1 MNDKDKINKV
11 IVLGSGPAGLTAAL
25 YAARAQL
32 NPIVFEGMEPGGQLT
47 TTTEVE
53 NYPGFPDG
61 VPGPELTELF
71 GKQAQRFGAQKHTKV
86 VAKVDLLNR
95 PFRIWS
101 HDQQMHLTHAVI
113 IATGSSY
120 KWLGLESE
128 QKLRGF
134 GVSACATCDGFFFRG
149 KEIAL
154 VGGGDTA
161 MDEALFLSRLGSK
174 VALIHRRD
182 QFRASKIMADRVM
195 NHPKIDIKWNS
206 VVEEVI
212 GEPDQAGVTGVRI
225 KNVPTEEKEVIPC
238 SGFFVSI
245 GHKPNTDLFKG
256 ILDMDKNE
264 YLVPKPGSTHTNI
277 EGVFTCGDVQDNI
290 YRQAIIAAGSGAMA
304 AMDAERWLEACELC

>member
-1 MNDKDKINKV
+1 MNDKDKIHKV

-25 YAARAQL
+25 YTARAQL
-32 NPIVFEGMEPGGQLT
+32 NPVVFEGAEPGGQLI

-61 VPGPELTELF
+61 VQGPELTELF
-71 GKQAQRFGAQKHTKV
+71 RKQTQRFGAQTHTKA
-86 VAKVDLLNR
+86 VAKIDLLDK
-95 PFRIWS
+95 PFKIWTD
-101 HDQQMHLTHAVI
+101 DQQMHLSHTVI

-149 KEIAL
+149 KEIAV

-174 VALIHRRD
+174 VTVIHRRD

-195 NHPKIDIKWNS
+195 NHPKVDIKWNS

-225 KNVPTEEKEVIPC
+225 KNVMSGEMEVLSC
-238 SGFFVSI
+238 SGLFVAI
-245 GHKPNTDLFKG
+245 GHKPNSELFREFLH
-256 ILDMDKNE
+256 LDVSGYIITE
-264 YLVPKPGSTHTNI
+264 PGSTCTNI
-277 EGVFTCGDVQDNI
+277 EGIFACGDVQDTD
-290 YRQAIIAAGSGAMA
+290 YHQAVIAAGSGAMA
-304 AMDAERWLEACELC
+304 GMEAERWLEACELC

>member
-1 MNDKDKINKV
+1 
-11 IVLGSGPAGLTAAL
+11 
-25 YAARAQL
+25 
-32 NPIVFEGMEPGGQLT
+32 
-47 TTTEVE
+47 
-53 NYPGFPDG
+53 
-61 VPGPELTELF
+61 
-71 GKQAQRFGAQKHTKV
+71 
-86 VAKVDLLNR
+86 
-95 PFRIWS
+95 
-101 HDQQMHLTHAVI
+101 
-113 IATGSSY
+113 
-120 KWLGLESE
+120 
-128 QKLRGF
+128 
-134 GVSACATCDGFFFRG
+134 
-149 KEIAL
+149 
-154 VGGGDTA
+154 

-174 VALIHRRD
+174 VTLIHRRD

-238 SGFFVSI
+238 SGFFVAI